1 MALERKDVRVKLDAD
16 WHAALAGV
24 AEADQCDIGEWVEN
38 LIVRSLRERFD
49 SASVLMA
56 IAQRA
61 GLSGRGRE

>member
-1 MALERKDVRVKLDAD
+1 MSIERKDVRVKLDAD

-49 SASVLMA
+49 NASVLMS
-56 IAQRA
+56 IAQRS
-61 GLSGRGRE
+61 GISGRARE

>member
-1 MALERKDVRVKLDAD
+1 MSLDRKDVRVKLDAD

-49 SASVLMA
+49 NASVLMA

-61 GLSGRGRE
+61 GLSRRGRE